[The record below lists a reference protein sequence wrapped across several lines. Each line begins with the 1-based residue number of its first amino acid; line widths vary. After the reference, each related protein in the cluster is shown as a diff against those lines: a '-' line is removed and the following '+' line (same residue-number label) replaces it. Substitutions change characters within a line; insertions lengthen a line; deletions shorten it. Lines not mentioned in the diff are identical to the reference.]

1 MLRRMA
7 EEPFEAQREI
17 EQASLALPRI
27 AQLAEARLHLERL
40 LEREVLPLPRLG
52 VQLGDPV
59 GLGEREVEHAP
70 DVLDR
75 LLPLERPE
83 RDDLRDAVRAVLLP
97 HVAYDLVAPDEAE
110 VDVDVGQRAALGI
123 QEALEQEPVLD
134 RVEVRDAERPRDETA
149 RRRAASRPHGD
160 ALVLRPVDEV
170 GDDQEVAAKP
180 IDVMIASST
189 RARSSYSGSRATS
202 QPRVRA
208 SFSRSSSPAR
218 TPRASPASSLSP

>member
-110 VDVDVGQRAALGI
+110 VDVDVRQRAALGI

-170 GDDQEVAAKP
+170 GDDQEVAREAHRRDDRELDAGP
-180 IDVMIASST
+180 LLVQ
-189 RARSSYSGSRATS
+189 RLARDI
-202 QPRVRA
+202 
-208 SFSRSSSPAR
+208 PAEG
-218 TPRASPASSLSP
+218 